1 MSAKLVAVSGATG
14 QQGGATVDALLR
26 LGGFKVRALT
36 RDPSSSA
43 SKELAGKGVEVG
55 SCVLAYQGLSTT
67 LGAVHRAL
75 FHTQL
80 SPHGGYRTS
89 ALGLP
94 EVDKQGVTYQA
105 LVLDQDITVFY
116 YLLHRW

>member
-55 SCVLAYQGLSTT
+55 
-67 LGAVHRAL
+67 AL
-75 FHTQL
+75 L
-80 SPHGGYRTS
+80 
-89 ALGLP
+89 
-94 EVDKQGVTYQA
+94 
-105 LVLDQDITVFY
+105 I
-116 YLLHRW
+116 